1 MCFCVFVFFNKKHK
15 NTRKK
20 FLVVFFSA
28 VELNQRAN
36 VFLCFC
42 VFFVKNTKTQWPN
55 FFCLFFSNRTAPESL
70 CVFVFLCFFTK
81 NTKTHW
87 PIFFCLSFSAIELQ
101 QRTNV
106 FFVFMCFFYTES
118 TKTQRPKIGLYF

>member
-55 FFCLFFSNRTAPESL
+55 FFCLFSAIEQHQR
-70 CVFVFLCFFTK
+70 VYVFLCFCVFLR
-81 NTKTHW
+81 KTQKH
-87 PIFFCLSFSAIELQ
+87 IDQFFLSFFFSNRIAAENQ
-101 QRTNV
+101 CV
-106 FFVFMCFFYTES
+106 FCVYVFFYTES